1 MENLKIRE
9 DIIEF
14 SIKLNTTNL
23 SPLRSGNLSVKAKEN
38 NIDGFYITPSGKKY
52 EALKPEDIVF
62 LSL

>member
-23 SPLRSGNLSVKAKEN
+23 STLRSGNLSVKAKEN
-38 NIDGFYITPSGKKY
+38 NVDGFYITPSGKKY
-52 EALKPEDIVF
+52 
-62 LSL
+62 